1 MSLYIHIP
9 FCRTKCPYCDFN
21 TYQGIENL
29 TSTFLDALTTE
40 IRLWGR
46 VLDHPRVNTI
56 FLGGGTPS
64 YLPAGAIKRIL
75 EATESAF
82 QLRADAEVTAE
93 ANPDDLDQETCGSL
107 LEQGVNRL
115 SIGVQSLDNGLLSML
130 GRRHDA
136 RQAVDAFARA
146 QRAGFS
152 NINLDLMYGLPQ
164 QTLAH
169 WQDTVV
175 QLLSLNPAH
184 ISLYCL
190 TLEEGTPLHQW
201 VEQGKLPQPD
211 VDLAADMY
219 HCAEELL
226 EEPGDPDPADHNA
239 GYHHYEISNWSR
251 PGLSCRHNLAYW
263 ENQPYL
269 GVGPGAH
276 SCLSCHRFWDT
287 SSPRLYISQVEAWES
302 SEPKPVTSL
311 DQQALGHIGPVGGYE
326 YIDPHLAAA
335 ETMFLGLRLL
345 DGMDL
350 AQVSSQAGT
359 DLGERYRAE
368 IEECQEL
375 GLLEWSGSNLRLTKP
390 TYLIANQVF
399 TRFLG

>member
-1 MSLYIHIP
+1 
-9 FCRTKCPYCDFN
+9 
-21 TYQGIENL
+21 
-29 TSTFLDALTTE
+29 
-40 IRLWGR
+40 
-46 VLDHPRVNTI
+46 
-56 FLGGGTPS
+56 
-64 YLPAGAIKRIL
+64 
-75 EATESAF
+75 
-82 QLRADAEVTAE
+82 
-93 ANPDDLDQETCGSL
+93 
-107 LEQGVNRL
+107 
-115 SIGVQSLDNGLLSML
+115 ML

-164 QTLAH
+164 QTLVH
-169 WQDTVV
+169 WQDTVE

-190 TLEEGTPLHQW
+190 GLEEGTPLHQW

-219 HCAEELL
+219 HLAEQLL
-226 EEPGDPDPADHNA
+226 EESADDHPA
-239 GYHHYEISNWSR
+239 YHHYEISNWSR
-251 PGLSCRHNLAYW
+251 PGLACRHNLCYW

-276 SCLSCHRFWDT
+276 SCLGRQRFWDT
-287 SSPRLYISQVEAWES
+287 SSPRLYISQVEAWEAA
-302 SEPKPVTSL
+302 EPQPITNL
-311 DQQALGHIGPVGGYE
+311 DQEALEHICPIGGYE
-326 YIDPHLAAA
+326 YIDPDLAAA

-345 DGMDL
+345 DGIDL
-350 AQVSSQAGT
+350 AQASSQIGA
-359 DLGERYRAE
+359 DLGERYCAE
-368 IEECQEL
+368 IDELQEL
-375 GLLEWSGSNLRLTKP
+375 VLLEWSGPKLRLTKP